1 MAYTCEGVGK
11 DYPDYRQTIWW
22 HPLLELAPGESMEI
36 KYKAPDYSGAFEVMA
51 EGLTEDG
58 EPLSQACLISS
69 M

>member
-1 MAYTCEGVGK
+1 MLRSK
-11 DYPDYRQTIWW
+11 
-22 HPLLELAPGESMEI
+22 LELAPGESMEI